1 MPLADTLQHYWLG
14 TKLLWSE
21 IKLASSILTR
31 LLHGHGMSRRESKQV
46 RSQPSPFPATSHLLT
61 PSSLGNPPS

>member
-1 MPLADTLQHYWLG
+1 VPLADTLQHYWLG

-31 LLHGHGMSRRESKQV
+31 LLHGHGMSRRERKQV
-46 RSQPSPFPATSHLLT
+46 RCQPSPAHPLPHPTY
-61 PSSLGNPPS
+61 